1 MRLSR
6 GLGRVFAMK
15 RATPAWANRRAIA
28 GLYRI
33 ARMRRAKGAAV
44 DVDHIVPLNHPA
56 VCGLHWEKNL
66 RIVRSDVNRARSNH
80 CWPDAWHEPHRL
92 DCVPCEFEP
101 EQFEMPL

>member
-15 RATPAWANRRAIA
+15 WATPAWADRKAIA
-28 GLYRI
+28 RLYRV
-33 ARMRRAKGAAV
+33 ARRRSLRGEACE
-44 DVDHIVPLNHPA
+44 VDHIVPLNHPT
-56 VCGLHWEKNL
+56 VCGLHCEKNL
-66 RIVRSDVNRARSNH
+66 RIVRQDVNRARSNH
-80 CWPDAWHEPHRL
+80 CWPYAWHEPHRL